1 MIKTC
6 FIIKFLKS
14 VVKLGKQMASK
25 YLRQARTLFKGVLD
39 IEDELILVDA
49 RNEKSEG
56 FEVLKN
62 VLKKQREEI
71 IVSIITLVRL
81 MGIGTP

>member
-1 MIKTC
+1 
-6 FIIKFLKS
+6 
-14 VVKLGKQMASK
+14 MASN
-25 YLRQARTLFKGVLD
+25 YLQEARTLFKGILE

-62 VLKKQREEI
+62 VLKKLREEI
-71 IVSIITLVRL
+71 IVSKFVNFLHCEGVSCT
-81 MGIGTP
+81 